1 VFDNFL
7 ETCRQRLLVQPG
19 LWPTAER
26 ALQGKPLSALD
37 RVVLPRLERLGLVRL
52 DGDSCEARYPLYKR
66 LLLD

>member
-1 VFDNFL
+1 
-7 ETCRQRLLVQPG
+7 

-52 DGDSCEARYPLYKR
+52 NSGDGDSCEARYPLYKR